1 MKILLILSLCAVL
14 IESEAHWRRTY
25 RRYRTYGPT
34 RTYYKRTYYP
44 KTYTRTYSKYPTYSN
59 PITKTYTNPQ
69 PVQTSNTKTY
79 PSSHSSVSYP
89 PVSASYL
96 LQPASQY
103 YMVPSKN
110 VDTSTKSVNVPFPND
125 PDIPIVIPK
134 VPQNLPFPNNP
145 DIPIVIPKVPQ
156 NLPFPN
162 NPDIPIVI
170 PKVPQDLPEDFPE
183 DFDPELAE
191 LANFLDIFPDSDEEE
206 VIPVAKPNNVIEVI
220 SKSPNLKNLATL
232 VQGLGLV
239 ETLSTAAQ
247 VTILAPSDQAFSF
260 GSTTMLKDLKRHVIG
275 VKLTSDSIETGPVAT
290 LSGDVLNLVKDPT
303 NSKITIEY
311 NGKMINVVEAD
322 ISASNGIIHVVDQVI
337 Q

>member
-1 MKILLILSLCAVL
+1 
-14 IESEAHWRRTY
+14 
-25 RRYRTYGPT
+25 
-34 RTYYKRTYYP
+34 
-44 KTYTRTYSKYPTYSN
+44 
-59 PITKTYTNPQ
+59 
-69 PVQTSNTKTY
+69 
-79 PSSHSSVSYP
+79 
-89 PVSASYL
+89 
-96 LQPASQY
+96 
-103 YMVPSKN
+103 MVPSKN

-125 PDIPIVIPK
+125 
-134 VPQNLPFPNNP
+134 P

-191 LANFLDIFPDSDEEE
+191 LANFLDIFTDSDEEE

>member
-156 NLPFPN
+156 
-162 NPDIPIVI
+162 
-170 PKVPQDLPEDFPE
+170 DLPEDFPE

-191 LANFLDIFPDSDEEE
+191 LANFLDIFPDEEE
-206 VIPVAKPNNVIEVI
+206 EIPVAKPNNVIEVI
-220 SKSPNLKNLATL
+220 SKSPNLKNMATL

>member
-1 MKILLILSLCAVL
+1 MTKNRFSF
-14 IESEAHWRRTY
+14 

-59 PITKTYTNPQ
+59 PQSVQTVTKTYTNPQ
-69 PVQTSNTKTY
+69 PVQTTNTKTY

-125 PDIPIVIPK
+125 
-134 VPQNLPFPNNP
+134 P

-290 LSGDVLNLVKDPT
+290 LSGDVLTLVKDPT

>member
-1 MKILLILSLCAVL
+1 M
-14 IESEAHWRRTY
+14 
-25 RRYRTYGPT
+25 
-34 RTYYKRTYYP
+34 
-44 KTYTRTYSKYPTYSN
+44 
-59 PITKTYTNPQ
+59 
-69 PVQTSNTKTY
+69 
-79 PSSHSSVSYP
+79 PS
-89 PVSASYL
+89 
-96 LQPASQY
+96 Q
-103 YMVPSKN
+103 N
-110 VDTSTKSVNVPFPND
+110 VYTSTKSVSVPFPND
-125 PDIPIVIPK
+125 PDIPVVIPK
-134 VPQNLPFPNNP
+134 VPQNLPFPTNP
-145 DIPIVIPKVPQ
+145 D
-156 NLPFPN
+156 LPV
-162 NPDIPIVI
+162 VI

-232 VQGLGLV
+232 VQELGLV

-303 NSKITIEY
+303 SSKITIEY
-311 NGKMINVVEAD
+311 NGKMINLVEAD